1 MSSQINIDGLSK
13 GLAWV
18 NVQLLLKLLPHQ
30 YFIILSLNV
39 GGRDFAPSQPL
50 SLFLKLVAE
59 RHCDVLLL
67 LLCIL
72 MMMMT
77 TVMCGIYFH
86 SISWTATLSFGNVSH
101 HCSIIILHNCSNL
114 FKGPDMLWS
123 YKYVPLGLECVAI
136 WWDSAAWQP
145 FSNRRIQQWNK
156 YDNCKCSVKSYT

>member
-1 MSSQINIDGLSK
+1 MGKCSVAFKAISSFCNT
-13 GLAWV
+13 
-18 NVQLLLKLLPHQ
+18 LLCFHWTLVKETWLPCNPSSILKTP
-30 YFIILSLNV
+30 
-39 GGRDFAPSQPL
+39 
-50 SLFLKLVAE
+50 VAE
-59 RHCDVLLL
+59 GRCDVLLL

-86 SISWTATLSFGNVSH
+86 SISWTATLSFVNVSH